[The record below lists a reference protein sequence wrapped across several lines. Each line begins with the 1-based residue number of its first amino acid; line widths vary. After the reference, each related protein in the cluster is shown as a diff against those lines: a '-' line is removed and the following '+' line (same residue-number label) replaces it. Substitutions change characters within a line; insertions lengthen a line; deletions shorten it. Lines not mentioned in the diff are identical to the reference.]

1 MNVIKAVYDFLVG
14 DMVILVGVIIT
25 VIILAL
31 INTVGALASLRGTVA
46 GVLLIIAVLGTLIAT
61 LARETKGKK

>member
-25 VIILAL
+25 VIILTL
-31 INTVGALASLRGTVA
+31 INTVGALASLRGTAA

-61 LARETKGKK
+61 LAREAKGKK

>member
-1 MNVIKAVYDFLVG
+1 MNVIKAIYDFLVG
-14 DMVILVGVIIT
+14 DMIILVGVIIT

-31 INTVGALASLRGTVA
+31 INSVQILASLRVVS

-61 LARETKGKK
+61 LNRETKARK